1 METINPRHPG
11 NIQPRVPIPQ
21 PGIQRSE
28 RPIARPAEPDAPLK
42 RVGYG
47 LPCANCRTYYAAD
60 LSACPVC
67 KSAQRVSAA
76 AVPVRKGHVVEESIP
91 TTTSLEE
98 ERERFLREFKSQ
110 IYAAHTQINA
120 SASFR
125 CTLEENHQKNGYEAA
140 AVCQTCYTRVQE
152 QVDQME
158 AALHMDLTEAAQI
171 VYDAVWSDTS
181 DSNKTYVNAAHALL
195 SEVRKRAGISLVLS
209 PLKPLAH

>member
-1 METINPRHPG
+1 MD
-11 NIQPRVPIPQ
+11 
-21 PGIQRSE
+21 S
-28 RPIARPAEPDAPLK
+28 PLK

-47 LPCANCRTYYAAD
+47 LPCAKCRTYYTAD
-60 LSACPVC
+60 LMACPVC
-67 KSAQRVSAA
+67 KSTERVSASVA
-76 AVPVRKGHVVEESIP
+76 PLPASQLPDEPIP
-91 TTTSLEE
+91 IGTSLEE

-125 CTLEENHQKNGYEAA
+125 CSLDENHEAAYEAA
-140 AVCQTCYTRVQE
+140 AVCQTCYTHVQE

-158 AALHMDLTEAAQI
+158 AALHMDLKEAAQI

-181 DSNKTYVNAAHALL
+181 DSNKTYLNAAHALL
-195 SEVRKRAGISLVLS
+195 SELRKRAGISLVLS